1 MNCQQ
6 VQEELADYSAGFIR
20 GERRHALQAHL
31 ATCSKC
37 REHLA
42 QLRALDRLL
51 AGESLEADELLVQ
64 RIMAQ
69 VREAEIVQKWRRRH
83 LLEGLAPIVPA
94 LSLAGAMMVVLLR
107 HTAAWASALSAW
119 EVDWQF
125 LAQPEW
131 ALGTALGA
139 AVGLPL
145 LVGMVTW
152 LTTRIAEALT

>member
-6 VQEELADYSAGFIR
+6 AQEQLADYSAGFIR
-20 GERRHALQAHL
+20 RERRHALQAHL

-69 VREAEIVQKWRRRH
+69 VSEVAILQKWRRRH
-83 LLEGLAPIVPA
+83 LLEGFAPILAA
-94 LSLAGAMMVVLLR
+94 LSLGAAMTVVLLR
-107 HTAAWASALSAW
+107 HTAGWASALSAS
-119 EVDWQF
+119 EVDWQL

-131 ALGTALGA
+131 ALGAALGA

-145 LVGMVTW
+145 VVGMVTW

>member
-83 LLEGLAPIVPA
+83 LL
-94 LSLAGAMMVVLLR
+94 
-107 HTAAWASALSAW
+107 ALSAW
-119 EVDWQF
+119 EVDWQR